1 MALKS
6 RFALDELPEIG
17 IDEAGRGP
25 LWGPLMA
32 GAVLWPDEEDWTDA
46 HRELVPQIQDS
57 KKLSVKKRQKIYGKI
72 TELAIAYGVGT
83 VLAKEI
89 DNWGATLANQ
99 TAFQRALNA
108 LIEQVD
114 IPENKYRVLI
124 DGILRMNM
132 LDEDIQQE
140 TVVDGDATYLSIAAA
155 SIVAKVS
162 HDTWVETWCAEHVG
176 EAARYDLLSCKGYG
190 TAKHRA
196 GLQQYGYTDLHRRL
210 YLRKMFPDIV
220 VKRLAIIEETN

>member
-1 MALKS
+1 MALQS
-6 RFALDELPEIG
+6 RFANDDIPEIG
-17 IDEAGRGP
+17 VDEAGRGP

-57 KKLSVKKRQKIYGKI
+57 KKLTAKKRLNVYGKI
-72 TELAIAYGVGT
+72 TELATAYGVGT
-83 VLAKEI
+83 VVAEEI

-99 TAFQRALNA
+99 TAFHRALA
-108 LIEQVD
+108 VLIEQVE

-124 DGILRMNM
+124 DGILPMNI
-132 LDEDIQQE
+132 LDETVQQE

-162 HDTWVETWCAEHVG
+162 HDNWVEKWCSEHVA
-176 EAARYDLLSCKGYG
+176 EAARYDLLNCKGYG

-196 GLQQYGYTDLHRRL
+196 GLQKYGYTELHRRL

-220 VKRLAIIEETN
+220 VKRLAILND

>member
-1 MALKS
+1 MALKL
-6 RFALDELPEIG
+6 RFKPDALPEIG

-32 GAVLWPDEEDWTDA
+32 GAVLWPDEEDWIDA

-57 KKLSVKKRQKIYGKI
+57 KKLSAKKRLKVYQHI
-72 TELAIAYGVGT
+72 TNLAIAYSVGS
-83 VLAKEI
+83 VSAEEI
-89 DNWGATLANQ
+89 DTWGATVANQ
-99 TAFQRALNA
+99 TAFQRALTA
-108 LIEQVD
+108 LIDQVE

-124 DGILRMNM
+124 DGILPMNI
-132 LDEDIQQE
+132 LNEDVEQE

-162 HDTWVETWCAEHVG
+162 HDTWVESWCSQNIA
-176 EAARYDLLSCKGYG
+176 EAAKYDLLSCKGYG

-196 GLQQYGYTDLHRRL
+196 GIQKYGYTDLHRRL

-220 VKRLAIIEETN
+220 VKRLAILDD

>member
-1 MALKS
+1 MALKT

-46 HRELVPQIQDS
+46 HRELVPRIQDS
-57 KKLSVKKRQKIYGKI
+57 KKLTAKKRQTIYEQI
-72 TELAIAYGVGT
+72 SELATAYGIGT
-83 VLAKEI
+83 VSPEEI
-89 DNWGATLANQ
+89 DAWGATRANQ

-108 LIEQVD
+108 LVDQVE
-114 IPENKYRVLI
+114 IPENTYRVLI
-124 DGILRMNM
+124 DGILPMSN
-132 LDEDIQQE
+132 LDESIQQE

-162 HDTWVETWCAEHVG
+162 HDTWVEKWCSQNVA

-196 GLQQYGYTDLHRRL
+196 GIQKYGYTDLHRRL

-220 VKRLAIIEETN
+220 VKRLAIVEDT